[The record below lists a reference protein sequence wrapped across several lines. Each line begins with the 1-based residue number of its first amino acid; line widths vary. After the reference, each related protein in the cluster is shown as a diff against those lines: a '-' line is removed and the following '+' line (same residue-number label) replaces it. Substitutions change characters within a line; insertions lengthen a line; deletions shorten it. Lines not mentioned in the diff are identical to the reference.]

1 MARITYKS
9 LMEALTR
16 ENTSRSFPMDSVEA
30 ILPNS
35 FDDSKIESFLQYLDQ
50 QGFTVISQSESNG
63 DRAGTPVLIS
73 DRIHEGGEALKKV
86 KQTKAT
92 KVRVTPNKTASGK
105 KVAVNKAS
113 AKNASEKKMTLV
125 QKAVVPKKVASKK
138 TPVKKAAAP
147 KKAASKKT
155 PVKKAAAPKK
165 AASKKTSA
173 KKAVAP
179 QKKRKVV
186 SIRTDGKA
194 TAQVTDGGG
203 AVELASQASTI
214 TENTKVGLSS
224 QKGRKSGVR
233 FEREQRRDRRRTGVE
248 MVSGDGKIRAYDGFD
263 SYEASQKFLEIHTGD
278 PVRKKVAASDED
290 ATSADAVRL
299 YLQEIGQT
307 PLLTSQEEVALAKR
321 IEAGDM
327 EARAQLVKANLK
339 LVVSVAKK
347 YTKRGLSL
355 LDLIQEGNQGLI
367 RAVQK
372 FKYQKGF
379 KFSTYAMWWIRQAI
393 TRALADQSRTIRIPV
408 HMVETIN
415 RIRKLARTLTQRMGR
430 AVTSAEIAGECDMP
444 IEKVEQILKTAQ
456 DPVSLESPI
465 CSDED
470 SSLGDFI
477 PDHGAISPTREVSMI
492 MLKEKIL
499 EVLHTLSDRENRV
512 IRYRFGIG
520 VDNQMTLE
528 EVGKR
533 FGVTRERIR
542 QIEAKALIRLRHP
555 TRSKQLKEF
564 YNE

>member
-1 MARITYKS
+1 
-9 LMEALTR
+9 
-16 ENTSRSFPMDSVEA
+16 
-30 ILPNS
+30 
-35 FDDSKIESFLQYLDQ
+35 
-50 QGFTVISQSESNG
+50 
-63 DRAGTPVLIS
+63 
-73 DRIHEGGEALKKV
+73 
-86 KQTKAT
+86 
-92 KVRVTPNKTASGK
+92 
-105 KVAVNKAS
+105 
-113 AKNASEKKMTLV
+113 
-125 QKAVVPKKVASKK
+125 
-138 TPVKKAAAP
+138 
-147 KKAASKKT
+147 
-155 PVKKAAAPKK
+155 
-165 AASKKTSA
+165 
-173 KKAVAP
+173 
-179 QKKRKVV
+179 
-186 SIRTDGKA
+186 
-194 TAQVTDGGG
+194 
-203 AVELASQASTI
+203 
-214 TENTKVGLSS
+214 
-224 QKGRKSGVR
+224 
-233 FEREQRRDRRRTGVE
+233 
-248 MVSGDGKIRAYDGFD
+248 MVSGDGKIQAYDGFD
-263 SYEASQKFLEIHTGD
+263 SYEASQKFLEINTGE
-278 PVRKKVAASDED
+278 PVRRKPAASDED
-290 ATSADAVRL
+290 ATSADAVRM

-307 PLLTSQEEVALAKR
+307 PLLSPAEEVALAKR

-415 RIRKLARTLTQRMGR
+415 RIRKLARTLTQRLGR
-430 AVTSAEIAGECDMP
+430 SATSAEIAIECDMP

-477 PDHGAISPTREVSMI
+477 PDAGAISPTREVSMI

-542 QIEAKALIRLRHP
+542 QIEAKALLRLRHP